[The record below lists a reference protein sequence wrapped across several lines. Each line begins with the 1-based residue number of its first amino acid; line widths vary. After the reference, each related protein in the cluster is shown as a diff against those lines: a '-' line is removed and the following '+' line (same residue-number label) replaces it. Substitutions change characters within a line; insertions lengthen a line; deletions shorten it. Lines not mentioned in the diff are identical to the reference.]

1 MTPAQAA
8 LRNRDDF
15 DEALDPALT
24 ILVTDR
30 DGQDHRLPAEE
41 GWRAMEVIRDWG
53 LDIKAECGGACAC
66 ATCHVH
72 VDGDWLGALSPPTDE
87 EIDMLDGA
95 FGVTERS
102 RLSCQI
108 LLTPE
113 MDGLRLQL
121 VAGTEK

>member
-1 MTPAQAA
+1 MSPAQAA
-8 LRNRDDF
+8 LRAF
-15 DEALDPALT
+15 DYADAELDPALT
-24 ILVTDR
+24 IIVTDR
-30 DGQDHRLPAEE
+30 EGTEHRLPAEP

-72 VDGDWLGALSPPTDE
+72 VDPKWADQLQPPGVE

-95 FGVTERS
+95 FEVTETS

-113 MDGLRLQL
+113 MDGLRLRL
-121 VAGTEK
+121 APGSER

>member
-1 MTPAQAA
+1 MSPSQAA
-8 LRNRDDF
+8 MRAPDPFAD
-15 DEALDPALT
+15 LDPALT
-24 ILVTDR
+24 IVVVDN
-30 DGQDHRLPAEE
+30 DGSEHRLPAEE

-66 ATCHVH
+66 ATCHVY
-72 VDGDWLGALSPPTDE
+72 VDPAWADRLAPPSAD

-95 FGVTERS
+95 FDVNETS

-121 VAGTEK
+121 APGTEK

>member
-1 MTPAQAA
+1 MRYPQAA
-8 LRNRDDF
+8 LRIDDF
-15 DEALDPALT
+15 ADADPALT
-24 ILVTDR
+24 IIVTDR
-30 DGQDHRLPAEE
+30 DGAEHRLPAEE

-53 LDIKAECGGACAC
+53 LSIKAECGGACAC

-72 VDGDWLGALSPPTDE
+72 VDPQWAGRLAPPTGE

-95 FGVTERS
+95 FDVRETS

-113 MDGLRLQL
+113 MDGLRLRL
-121 VAGTEK
+121 APGTER

>member
-1 MTPAQAA
+1 MSSSQA
-8 LRNRDDF
+8 LRVSDLA
-15 DEALDPALT
+15 EELDPALA
-24 ILVTDR
+24 IHVTDR
-30 DGQDHRLPAEE
+30 SGAEHILPAEE
-41 GWRAMEVIRDWG
+41 GWRVMEVIRDWG

-72 VDGDWLGALSPPTDE
+72 VDPAWTAQLPPASAE

-95 FGVTERS
+95 FEVTDSS

-113 MDGLRLQL
+113 LNRLRLRL
-121 VAGTEK
+121 APGTEK

>member
-1 MTPAQAA
+1 MSSSQAA
-8 LRNRDDF
+8 LRV
-15 DEALDPALT
+15 DEAAEHLDAALS
-24 ILVTDR
+24 ILVIDH
-30 DGQDHRLPAEE
+30 DGAEHRLPAEE
-41 GWRAMEVIRDWG
+41 GWRVMEVIRDWG

-72 VDGDWLGALSPPTDE
+72 IDAAWSKQLPPPSDE

-95 FGVTERS
+95 FDVTDFS

-113 MDGLRLQL
+113 MDGLRVRL
-121 VAGTEK
+121 APGTEK

>member
-1 MTPAQAA
+1 MTRSQAA
-8 LRNRDDF
+8 LRADDLA
-15 DEALDPALT
+15 ELEPALS
-24 ILVTDR
+24 ILVVDR
-30 DGQDHRLPAEE
+30 DGAEHRLPAEE

-53 LDIKAECGGACAC
+53 LDIKAECGGALAC

-72 VDGDWLGALSPPTDE
+72 VDPAWAARLAPPSDE

-95 FGVTERS
+95 FDVTEAS

-108 LLTPE
+108 LLSPAL
-113 MDGLRLQL
+113 DGLRLRM

>member
-1 MTPAQAA
+1 MSPAHAA
-8 LRNRDDF
+8 LRASDLF
-15 DEALDPALT
+15 DEALEPALT

-30 DGQDHRLPAEE
+30 TGREHRLPAEE

-72 VDGDWLGALSPPTDE
+72 VDGAWIGALPPPTNE

-95 FGVTERS
+95 FEVTEAS

-108 LLTPE
+108 LLTSE
-113 MDGLRLQL
+113 MDGLRLRL

>member
-1 MTPAQAA
+1 MSPANAA
-8 LRNRDDF
+8 LRIPEPVED
-15 DEALDPALT
+15 LDPALT
-24 ILVTDR
+24 IVVTDR
-30 DGQDHRLPAEE
+30 HGAEHRLPAEE

-72 VDGDWLGALSPPTDE
+72 VDREWATLLPPPTAE

-95 FGVTERS
+95 FDVDETS

-113 MDGLRLQL
+113 MDGLRMRL
-121 VAGTEK
+121 APGTEK

>member
-1 MTPAQAA
+1 MSSSQA
-8 LRNRDDF
+8 LRVSDLA
-15 DEALDPALT
+15 EELDPALA
-24 ILVTDR
+24 IHVTDR
-30 DGQDHRLPAEE
+30 SGAEHILPAEE
-41 GWRAMEVIRDWG
+41 GWRVMEVIRDWG

-72 VDGDWLGALSPPTDE
+72 VDPAWTAQLPPASAE

-95 FGVTERS
+95 FEVTDSS

-113 MDGLRLQL
+113 LNGLRLRL
-121 VAGTEK
+121 APGTEK

>member
-1 MTPAQAA
+1 MSSAQAA
-8 LRNRDDF
+8 LR
-15 DEALDPALT
+15 LDPYAEAAAEAALT
-24 ILVTDR
+24 IIVIDR
-30 DGQDHRLPAEE
+30 NGREHHLPAEE

-72 VDGDWLGALSPPTDE
+72 VEGGWAAALPTPKDE

-95 FGVTERS
+95 FDVTDTS

-108 LLTPE
+108 LLNAE
-113 MDGLRLQL
+113 LDGLRLRL
-121 VAGTEK
+121 APGTER

>member
-1 MTPAQAA
+1 MSHAQSALRVSEIADEIDAA
-8 LRNRDDF
+8 LS
-15 DEALDPALT
+15 
-24 ILVTDR
+24 ILVIDR
-30 DGQDHRLPAEE
+30 EGCEHRLPAEE

-53 LDIKAECGGACAC
+53 LDLKAECGGACAC

-72 VDGDWLGALSPPTDE
+72 VDPQWAAQLPPPSRE

-95 FGVTERS
+95 FDVTEAS

-113 MDGLRLQL
+113 LDGLRLRL